1 MPSTTTIWNP
11 DDWEIF
17 ALGLLNC
24 RHGVL
29 NVHKVPAKDQGD
41 LGIDYYCNKESVAY
55 QCYAVEEPIG
65 VAERA
70 KKQKDKITK
79 DLGKLQKNYLIVSK
93 LFLGAPIKR
102 WVLLSPLHDSK
113 DVNIHCAN
121 KTTELRSK
129 ALPYLDTDFEVLI
142 HDQAFFGA
150 DALTLNAA
158 QLSLIKL
165 SIPNPTNPQIS
176 SWEKEEGSQ
185 DLLST
190 ARTKLAKRTT
200 PQKLEDAVADATR
213 YHLQGAAL
221 MSALRSQAPELHDN
235 LATVIASRRRHL
247 EFAGPTAVTAS
258 GILNDEIMNLKEAI
272 KGAAPNLSPE
282 NIDQLV
288 FGTISE
294 WIMQCPLDFPNV
306 P

>member
-1 MPSTTTIWNP
+1 M
-11 DDWEIF
+11 
-17 ALGLLNC
+17 
-24 RHGVL
+24 
-29 NVHKVPAKDQGD
+29 
-41 LGIDYYCNKESVAY
+41 
-55 QCYAVEEPIG
+55 
-65 VAERA
+65 
-70 KKQKDKITK
+70 
-79 DLGKLQKNYLIVSK
+79 
-93 LFLGAPIKR
+93 
-102 WVLLSPLHDSK
+102 
-113 DVNIHCAN
+113 
-121 KTTELRSK
+121 
-129 ALPYLDTDFEVLI
+129 LI

-235 LATVIASRRRHL
+235 LSTVIASRRRHL
-247 EFAGPTAVTAS
+247 EFVGPTAVTAS

-282 NIDQLV
+282 NVDQLV
-288 FGTISE
+288 FGTVSE